1 MELGPVLNDR
11 FSGLYNLNVDFW
23 GFYRKSRATLSIN
36 FVMKFRWKETMPEE
50 VGVLL
55 WVSWFGNII
64 LMKDT
69 FSVYKRGPGLNDR
82 VLLHVVKLV

>member
-1 MELGPVLNDR
+1 
-11 FSGLYNLNVDFW
+11 
-23 GFYRKSRATLSIN
+23 
-36 FVMKFRWKETMPEE
+36 MPEE
-50 VGVLL
+50 VGGLL